1 MTEFDKGI
9 KKLEIGAAILTRC
22 HIEYLKSKGK
32 IGSSTLEAVQEWET
46 KELSKDKSEQSTL
59 NIMMFEA
66 YMLELVA
73 KELKKE
79 VERATHKERKMEH
92 GCIQDKGNCT
102 AGL

>member
-1 MTEFDKGI
+1 MDKLDKGI

-46 KELSKDKSEQSTL
+46 EALLSDKSEQSTL
-59 NIMMFEA
+59 DIMLFEA
-66 YMLELVA
+66 YMLEFVA

-79 VERATHKERKMEH
+79 VERTTHKERKMGH
-92 GCIQDKGNCT
+92 GCIRN
-102 AGL
+102 

>member
-1 MTEFDKGI
+1 MDKLDKGI
-9 KKLEIGAAILTRC
+9 KKLEIGATILTRC

-46 KELSKDKSEQSTL
+46 EALLSDKSERSTL
-59 NIMMFEA
+59 DIMLFEA

-79 VERATHKERKMEH
+79 VERTTHKERKMGH
-92 GCIQDKGNCT
+92 GCIHD
-102 AGL
+102 